1 MDSHHIRSQGLVHD
15 LGEMGDVDVQLL
27 PPGSPDLRPQLR
39 VAPHKSTF
47 LTRTPSTK
55 LRAAYP
61 FLQVASP
68 RASIHP
74 SSDSGSPIFLSSA
87 AAARPPSDSFTP
99 LFGAPPSDSVTA
111 ARCISSPAL
120 LPINLD
126 EMEKK
131 IEQHTK
137 EWAQLKQVQQCATSA
152 PAPVSNSDETGGGA
166 ERTKDDGSGKRTQ
179 HESDEKKER
188 KAKSGKVR
196 RTLRRRAKGK
206 EAEDLPPPSATTKAK
221 KQKKKEQR
229 KSGEKEETKPRRE
242 PLLSFSVD
250 SANNRRGGGELPK
263 ADDPVEAAAEA
274 EVDRRQIRRKAT
286 IGDWERADAISPKS
300 DRKPRYHI
308 ISLALL
314 FLGLF

>member
-1 MDSHHIRSQGLVHD
+1 MDSHHILSQGLVHD

-68 RASIHP
+68 RASVHP
-74 SSDSGSPIFLSSA
+74 SSDSGSAFFLSSA

-120 LPINLD
+120 LPINLE

-137 EWAQLKQVQQCATSA
+137 EWAQLKQVQQSATSA
-152 PAPVSNSDETGGGA
+152 PGPAPVSNSGETGGGGD
-166 ERTKDDGSGKRTQ
+166 ERTKDDGSGKRTK
-179 HESDEKKER
+179 HGSDEKKER

-196 RTLRRRAKGK
+196 RTLKRRAKGK
-206 EAEDLPPPSATTKAK
+206 EAEDLPPPSATTKGGQPK
-221 KQKKKEQR
+221 KQQKKGTSNPNRTYTQ
-229 KSGEKEETKPRRE
+229 PRSHFRC
-242 PLLSFSVD
+242 V
-250 SANNRRGGGELPK
+250 
-263 ADDPVEAAAEA
+263 V
-274 EVDRRQIRRKAT
+274 
-286 IGDWERADAISPKS
+286 
-300 DRKPRYHI
+300 
-308 ISLALL
+308 
-314 FLGLF
+314 